1 MASCVGYAH
10 AHVTRVWVMGGV
22 NSLMH
27 TRACGGR
34 RDVRSGH
41 WGARNI
47 VTGYV
52 SRRSCAAAS
61 ACIPA
66 FSTSKSSICRSYLYT
81 RTSGRTG
88 PPYGHVVRS
97 TPHLTC
103 DDATSRV
110 SSVGLRWVGN
120 PRRLHM
126 SHDTTTF
133 TRAPRSRHFSME
145 SNGQNASKSTPH
157 SPGTPH

>member
-61 ACIPA
+61 ACTGLRL
-66 FSTSKSSICRSYLYT
+66 STSRRSHFEKFDLSFFYLRYNLYIPVPAG
-81 RTSGRTG
+81 RVPGLPMDTS
-88 PPYGHVVRS
+88 Y
-97 TPHLTC
+97 
-103 DDATSRV
+103 
-110 SSVGLRWVGN
+110 GLR
-120 PRRLHM
+120 LI
-126 SHDTTTF
+126 
-133 TRAPRSRHFSME
+133 
-145 SNGQNASKSTPH
+145 
-157 SPGTPH
+157 